1 MITSELHPKGC
12 CLVET
17 LIYTDDNGVAKN
29 IDCFDKNGESTG
41 LKQVAIELGN
51 SLPEKIRIDEI

>member
-1 MITSELHPKGC
+1 MITSELHPKGF

-29 IDCFDKNGESTG
+29 IDCFDKNGESNK
-41 LKQVAIELGN
+41 LKT
-51 SLPEKIRIDEI
+51 SCY